1 MHRVLDNEIW
11 KALPE
16 TSKGVKKAL
25 DSRERSAETWL
36 DSLFPSSRVW
46 HTEVLCSFFFSNQF
60 SKVDESPQLIADR
73 RVLVPES
80 QGECIA
86 ATGKPWWGRNWP
98 EEGVV
103 TDFQVRS
110 S

>member
-1 MHRVLDNEIW
+1 M
-11 KALPE
+11 
-16 TSKGVKKAL
+16 
-25 DSRERSAETWL
+25 
-36 DSLFPSSRVW
+36 
-46 HTEVLCSFFFSNQF
+46 
-60 SKVDESPQLIADR
+60 DESPQLIADR

-103 TDFQVRS
+103 PGAFQLTLDTRNAES
-110 S
+110 ESWTRIRLRTGSLGSWWN

>member
-1 MHRVLDNEIW
+1 M
-11 KALPE
+11 
-16 TSKGVKKAL
+16 
-25 DSRERSAETWL
+25 
-36 DSLFPSSRVW
+36 
-46 HTEVLCSFFFSNQF
+46 
-60 SKVDESPQLIADR
+60 DESPQLIADR

-103 TDFQVRS
+103 PDAFQLTLHARNAEEGRFRKLDPLS
-110 S
+110 AYERDH